1 MNTILTASGLV
12 RNYESDGAAYPALR
26 GVDLSV
32 EEREFVAVMGPS
44 GCGKST
50 LLHVLGRVERPDSGE
65 VRLRGN
71 RIDTLSEGKAAAMR
85 RSEVGYVFQFFNLI
99 GNLTVADNVEL
110 PALMAGFKVAEARE
124 RRVQLL
130 EELGVADRANL
141 VPGKLSGGEQQRVAI
156 ARALIHEPAILLA
169 DEPTGNLDSGASREV
184 VNLLKR
190 YNSAGQTI
198 LMVTHDARIASSANR
213 VLQMRDGQIVRETR
227 FENGHNPER
236 VLANLV
242 QLEG

>member
-110 PALMAGFKVAEARE
+110 PALMAGFKVSEARE